1 MNDAMPMTIRDIE
14 VLLEVAR
21 CGNMTAASKNLYITQ
36 PTVSQVIVGIEKE
49 YGVKLF
55 ERRNKKIYLTE
66 QGRIVAAEAEKV
78 MRAYR
83 GLENTMRFASEDI
96 IRIGMNLITSSSIF
110 DDIWSNYHRTCYN
123 VKTTIVLEDDF
134 WLKNKLVEG
143 ELDFVLSQNCY
154 THSDIRNEVFA
165 EDSYVMI
172 CGRGDPFCALS
183 SVTLPELKDRS
194 IIMREVGNPTRD
206 LFDQI
211 NAERGCGL
219 QIAHEY
225 MNIDIIKAE
234 VIKGGCVSIIAKK
247 LITSELACGL
257 LHACEITDLTEKR
270 YFYINYHKDLKIKPH
285 HQTFIEVCRNAA

>member
-96 IRIGMNLITSSSIF
+96 IRIANAA
-110 DDIWSNYHRTCYN
+110 
-123 VKTTIVLEDDF
+123 TTIILCPV
-134 WLKNKLVEG
+134 
-143 ELDFVLSQNCY
+143 
-154 THSDIRNEVFA
+154 
-165 EDSYVMI
+165 
-172 CGRGDPFCALS
+172 CA
-183 SVTLPELKDRS
+183 
-194 IIMREVGNPTRD
+194 
-206 LFDQI
+206 
-211 NAERGCGL
+211 
-219 QIAHEY
+219 
-225 MNIDIIKAE
+225 
-234 VIKGGCVSIIAKK
+234 
-247 LITSELACGL
+247 
-257 LHACEITDLTEKR
+257 
-270 YFYINYHKDLKIKPH
+270 
-285 HQTFIEVCRNAA
+285 FI